1 MKKLIEKLIARPLHA
16 ILSTA
21 LAVLLTLFLS
31 EQIRFLASLEMTG
44 SKWIEM
50 TR

>member
-1 MKKLIEKLIARPLHA
+1 MNWKFPGNVKSHMKKLIEKLIAKPLHA

-21 LAVLLTLFLS
+21 
-31 EQIRFLASLEMTG
+31 LEMTG